1 MELRMILKIKNLLAF
16 KNLPKWA
23 RLTLWIC
30 IPFGI
35 IAIFTG
41 LCIAFGF
48 EPVVNI
54 LSKVLSIV
62 GILL

>member
-1 MELRMILKIKNLLAF
+1 MILKIKNLLAF

-23 RLTLWIC
+23 RLTLWVC
-30 IPFGI
+30 IPLGI

-48 EPVVNI
+48 EPVISI
-54 LSKVLSIV
+54 LTKIIGFMGVLI
-62 GILL
+62 